1 MSGSSSGPL
10 AGLGSWWWVIL
21 LLALVLLW
29 SASQNRRL
37 DDCGC

>member
-1 MSGSSSGPL
+1 MSGSSSSPL
-10 AGLGSWWWVIL
+10 AGLSNWWWVIL

-29 SASQNRRL
+29 SATQNRCL